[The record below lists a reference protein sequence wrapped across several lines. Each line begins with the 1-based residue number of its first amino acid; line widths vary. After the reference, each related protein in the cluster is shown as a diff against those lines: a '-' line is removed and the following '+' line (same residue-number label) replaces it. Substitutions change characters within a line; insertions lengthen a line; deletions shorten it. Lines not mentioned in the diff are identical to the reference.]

1 MRDIKEIARIID
13 LKGGKLFLVGGAV
26 RDKLLGIENHDEDY
40 CVTGISS
47 DEFKKLFPEAIV
59 RGKDFP
65 VFDIDGKEFAIA
77 RKERKI
83 GIGHN
88 SFNVET
94 DKKITIEED
103 LERRDITINAIA
115 QNVLTGEII
124 DPFNG
129 QKDIENRIIRAVG
142 SHFKEDPLRVYRVAR
157 FASKF
162 DFKVDQK
169 TIKMMTLLRDELSSL
184 SAERVYIELKK
195 ALLSDYPSNFFK
207 ILNDARVLDIHF
219 KEIYDLIGAEQPAVY
234 HPEGDAFNH
243 TMIVLDKVTDQ
254 TMNFND
260 DRKLEIR
267 FAALVHDLGKGTTP
281 KEEYPHHIG
290 HEKRGAELVKNM
302 ESRLKLPGR
311 LIKCGKTA
319 CLEHMRGGMFD
330 NMTAAK
336 KVSFIEKNYSSI
348 LGLDGLQIIV
358 NADNTSEDK
367 SGNQF
372 EKIGYEVM
380 NSINGT
386 EIMKRYKL
394 SEGKEIKNRMHEY
407 RVEFL
412 KSKGF

>member
-40 CVTGISS
+40 CVTGISF
-47 DEFKKLFPEAIV
+47 DEFRGLLPEAIV

-88 SFNVET
+88 SFDVET

-219 KEIYDLIGAEQPAVY
+219 KEIYDLIGAEQPEKY

-290 HEKRGAELVKNM
+290 HEKRGAELVKNI

-311 LIKCGKTA
+311 LVKCGKTA

-330 NMTAAK
+330 KMTAAK

-358 NADNTSEDK
+358 NADNTSDDK
-367 SGNQF
+367 SRNQF
-372 EKIGYEVM
+372 EEIGYEVM

-386 EIMKRYKL
+386 EIMNKYKL
-394 SEGKEIKNRMHEY
+394 SEGKEIKNRLHEY
-407 RVEFL
+407 RVKFL
-412 KSKGF
+412 KSRDY

>member
-40 CVTGISS
+40 CVTGISF

-65 VFDIDGKEFAIA
+65 VFDIDGREFAIA

-83 GIGHN
+83 GLGHN
-88 SFNVET
+88 SFDVET

-169 TIKMMTLLRDELSSL
+169 TIKMMTLLRDELLSL

-367 SGNQF
+367 SRNQF

>member
-13 LKGGKLFLVGGAV
+13 LKGGKLYLVGGAV
-26 RDKLLGIENHDEDY
+26 RDKLFGIENHDEDY
-40 CVTGISS
+40 CVTGISF

-367 SGNQF
+367 SRNQF

-386 EIMKRYKL
+386 EIMNKYKL
-394 SEGKEIKNRMHEY
+394 SEGIEIKNRLHEH